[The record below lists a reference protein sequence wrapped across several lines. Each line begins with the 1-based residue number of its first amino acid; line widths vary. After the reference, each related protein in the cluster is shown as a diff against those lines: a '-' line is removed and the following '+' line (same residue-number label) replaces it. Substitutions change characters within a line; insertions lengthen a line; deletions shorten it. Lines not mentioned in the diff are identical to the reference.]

1 MVLTVE
7 LPAAGGSSTV
17 GAASAVVAAEGAVVV
32 EVPGGGDGVKD
43 DKEDEGELGAVV
55 GVELPCWPAS
65 AAMAVETVEG
75 GAEVEAVEAGA
86 GDSSEGEMM

>member
-17 GAASAVVAAEGAVVV
+17 AAANAVVAVEGAVV

-55 GVELPCWPAS
+55 GVELPGWPAS
-65 AAMAVETVEG
+65 AAMAVETVES